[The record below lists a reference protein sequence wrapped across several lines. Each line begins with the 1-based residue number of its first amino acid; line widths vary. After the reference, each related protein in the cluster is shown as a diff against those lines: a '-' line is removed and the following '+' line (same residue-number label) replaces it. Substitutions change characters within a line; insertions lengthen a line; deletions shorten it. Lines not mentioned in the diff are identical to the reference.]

1 MNCGNDDS
9 YSFENDLMFQIDM
22 DDKDVLELCHL
33 ESILSPYNGMIIDNK
48 VGVHPVPKAED
59 SVQTMILTT
68 PVYMM
73 PRLIIPS

>member
-48 VGVHPVPKAED
+48 VGVDPVPKAED

-68 PVYMM
+68 AVYTM